1 MPKLSTGEHLRI
13 AVIDHSRCQPRR
25 CSLECIKFCPGV
37 RMGDETIVMDETMGK
52 PVISELLCTGCG
64 ICVKKCPFE
73 ALTIVNLPDELDRD
87 KVHQYGE
94 NGFRVFRLPYPKEN
108 AVTGLIGENGI
119 GKTTILKIL
128 AGELVPNFGETEADK
143 TEVLKRFAGTQLHD
157 YFTALYAGEIKAV
170 HKPQYVDALPKV
182 ISGEVGEILKGVD
195 EHGML
200 REMVAKLELE
210 HALERELSQLSGG
223 ELQRVAI
230 AAALLREG
238 DIYIFDEPSSYLD
251 VAQRLKVGRVIRE
264 LAQEKRVILV
274 EHDLVVLDYLA
285 DYVHVLYG
293 KAGAYGIVSHP
304 RSVRQGINAYLSGY
318 LREENVRIR
327 SASVKF
333 EVKPPIVA
341 RAENLLLRFSR
352 LSKHYDGFSLEV
364 DGGEFYRGEVVGV
377 LGPNATGKTTFVKM
391 LAGVIESDEGEVS
404 TPAKV
409 AYKPQYIKPEF
420 SGTVLEALARVTSL
434 GEPFFESEI
443 SRPLNLKSLYDRR
456 VKELSGGELQRVAIA
471 LCLAREAEVY
481 LLDEP
486 SAYLD
491 VEQRLKVARMIRRVM
506 EKREALGIVVDHDIL
521 FIDYISDRAMVFD
534 GEPGVRGEATPPLEM
549 RAAMNTFLRGM
560 DITFRRDPE
569 TGRPR
574 ANKPG
579 SIKDREQ
586 KARGEYYYL

>member
-1 MPKLSTGEHLRI
+1 MRI
-13 AVIDHSRCQPRR
+13 AVIDHSRCQPRK
-25 CSLECIKFCPGV
+25 CSLECVKFCPGV
-37 RMGDETIVMDETMGK
+37 RMGEETIVMDDTRGK
-52 PVISELLCTGCG
+52 PLISETLCTGCG

-73 ALTIVNLPDELDRD
+73 AITVVNLPDELDSN

-94 NGFRVFRLPYPKEN
+94 NGFRIFRLPYPKEG

-119 GKTTILKIL
+119 GKTTILRIL
-128 AGELVPNFGETEADK
+128 AGELIPNFGTQEASK
-143 TEVLKRFAGTQLHD
+143 ERVLEHFAGTQLHD
-157 YFTALYAGEIKAV
+157 YFKALYAGELRAV
-170 HKPQYVDALPKV
+170 HKPQYVDALPKIV
-182 ISGEVGEILKGVD
+182 SGEVGELLSRVD
-195 EHGML
+195 ERG
-200 REMVAKLELE
+200 EMRQVVERLELE
-210 HALERELSQLSGG
+210 HALPRELSRLSGG

-251 VAQRLKVGRVIRE
+251 VEQRLKVGRVIRE
-264 LAQEKRVILV
+264 LAQEKRVLLV

-293 KAGAYGIVSHP
+293 RAGAYGIVSHP
-304 RSVRQGINAYLSGY
+304 RSVRQGINAYLNGY

-327 SASVKF
+327 AEPVRF
-333 EVKPPIVA
+333 EVRPPVVA
-341 RAENLLLRFSR
+341 REENLLLSFSR
-352 LSKHYDGFSLEV
+352 LCKSYDGFELCV
-364 DGGEFYRGEVVGV
+364 AQGEFYRGEVVGV

-391 LAGVIESDEGEVS
+391 LAGVVEPDVGEVS
-404 TPAKV
+404 ISARV

-420 SGTVLEALARVTSL
+420 TGTVLEAVARVATP
-434 GEPFFESEI
+434 GDAFFENEVA
-443 SRPLNLKSLYDRR
+443 RPLNLKSLYDLR

-491 VEQRLKVARMIRRVM
+491 VEQRLRVAKMIRRVM
-506 EKREALGIVVDHDIL
+506 EKREALAIVVDHDIL
-521 FIDYISDRAMVFD
+521 FIDYISDRAMVFS
-534 GEPGVRGEATPPLEM
+534 GNPGVRGEATSPLEM
-549 RAAMNTFLRGM
+549 RLAMNTFLREMG
-560 DITFRRDPE
+560 ITFRRDPE

-579 SIKDREQ
+579 SVKDREQ
-586 KARGEYYYL
+586 KAKGEYYYL

>member
-1 MPKLSTGEHLRI
+1 MLSTGERLRI
-13 AVIDHSRCQPRR
+13 AVIDYSRCQPKK

-37 RMGDETIVMDETMGK
+37 RMGDETIVMDEARGK
-52 PVISELLCTGCG
+52 PAISELLCTGCG

-73 ALTIVNLPDELDRD
+73 AITIVNLPDELDRD

-94 NGFRVFRLPYPKEN
+94 NGFRVFRLPYPKEG

-128 AGELVPNFGETEADK
+128 AGELVPNFGEDSADK
-143 TEVLKRFAGTQLHD
+143 QRVLEHFAGTQLHD
-157 YFTALYAGEIKAV
+157 YFKALYAGEIKPV

-182 ISGEVGEILKGVD
+182 VRGEVRELLESIDERGE
-195 EHGML
+195 M
-200 REMVAKLELE
+200 REMVEKLELT
-210 HALERELSQLSGG
+210 HALDRELSQLSGG

-238 DIYIFDEPSSYLD
+238 DVYIFDEPSSYLD

-304 RSVRQGINAYLSGY
+304 RSVRQGINVYLNGY

-327 SASVKF
+327 SEPVRF

-341 RAENLLLRFSR
+341 REENLLLSFSK
-352 LSKHYDGFSLEV
+352 LSKSYDGFKLEV
-364 DGGEFYRGEVVGV
+364 EGGEFYRGEVVGV

-391 LAGVIESDEGEVS
+391 LAGVIEPDEGEVS
-404 TPAKV
+404 TSAKV

-420 SGTVLEALARVTSL
+420 SGTVLEALARVATL
-434 GEPFFESEI
+434 GDAFFENEI
-443 SRPLNLKSLYDRR
+443 ARPLDLKSLYDRK

-491 VEQRLKVARMIRRVM
+491 VEQRLRVARMIRRVM

-521 FIDYISDRAMVFD
+521 FIDYISDRAMVFA
-534 GEPGVRGEATPPLEM
+534 GEPGRRGEATAPLEM
-549 RAAMNTFLRGM
+549 RSAMNTFLSGM

-579 SIKDREQ
+579 SVKDREQ
-586 KARGEYYYL
+586 KAKGEYYYL

>member
-1 MPKLSTGEHLRI
+1 MRI
-13 AVIDHSRCQPRR
+13 AVIDHSRCQPRK
-25 CSLECIKFCPGV
+25 CSLECVKFCPGV
-37 RMGDETIVMDETMGK
+37 RMGEETIVMDDTRGK
-52 PVISELLCTGCG
+52 PLISETLCTGCG

-73 ALTIVNLPDELDRD
+73 AITVVNLPDELDSD

-94 NGFRVFRLPYPKEN
+94 NGFRIFRLPYPKEG

-119 GKTTILKIL
+119 GKTTILRIL
-128 AGELVPNFGETEADK
+128 AGELIPNFGTQEASK
-143 TEVLKRFAGTQLHD
+143 ESVLEHFAGTQLHD
-157 YFTALYAGEIKAV
+157 YFKALYAGELRAV
-170 HKPQYVDALPKV
+170 HKPQYVDALPKIV
-182 ISGEVGEILKGVD
+182 SGEVGELLSRVD
-195 EHGML
+195 ERG
-200 REMVAKLELE
+200 EMRQVVERLELE
-210 HALERELSQLSGG
+210 HALPRELSRLSGG

-251 VAQRLKVGRVIRE
+251 VEQRLKVGRVIRE
-264 LAQEKRVILV
+264 LAQEKRVLLV

-293 KAGAYGIVSHP
+293 RAGAYGIVSHP
-304 RSVRQGINAYLSGY
+304 RSVRQGINAYLNGY

-327 SASVKF
+327 AEPVRF
-333 EVKPPIVA
+333 EVRPPVVA
-341 RAENLLLRFSR
+341 REENLLLSFSR
-352 LSKHYDGFSLEV
+352 LCKSYDGFELCIAQ
-364 DGGEFYRGEVVGV
+364 GEFYRGEVVGV

-391 LAGVIESDEGEVS
+391 LAGVVEPDEGEVS
-404 TPAKV
+404 ISARV

-420 SGTVLEALARVTSL
+420 TGTVLEAIARVATP
-434 GEPFFESEI
+434 GDAFFENEVA
-443 SRPLNLKSLYDRR
+443 RPLNLKSLYDLR

-491 VEQRLKVARMIRRVM
+491 VEQRLRVAKMIRRVM
-506 EKREALGIVVDHDIL
+506 EKREALAIVVDHDIL
-521 FIDYISDRAMVFD
+521 FIDYISDRAMVFSGD
-534 GEPGVRGEATPPLEM
+534 PGVRGEATSPLEM
-549 RAAMNTFLRGM
+549 RLAMNTFLREMG
-560 DITFRRDPE
+560 ITFRRDPE

-579 SIKDREQ
+579 SVKDREQ
-586 KARGEYYYL
+586 KAKGEYYYL

>member
-1 MPKLSTGEHLRI
+1 MRI
-13 AVIDHSRCQPRR
+13 AVIDHSRCQPRK
-25 CSLECIKFCPGV
+25 CSLECVKFCPGV
-37 RMGDETIVMDETMGK
+37 RMGEETIVMDDTRGK
-52 PVISELLCTGCG
+52 PLISETLCTGCG

-73 ALTIVNLPDELDRD
+73 AITVVNLPDELDSD

-94 NGFRVFRLPYPKEN
+94 NGFRIFRLPYPKEG

-119 GKTTILKIL
+119 GKTTILRIL
-128 AGELVPNFGETEADK
+128 AGELIPNFGTQEASK
-143 TEVLKRFAGTQLHD
+143 ESVLEHFAGTQLHD
-157 YFTALYAGEIKAV
+157 YFKALYAGELRAV
-170 HKPQYVDALPKV
+170 HKPQYVDALPKIV
-182 ISGEVGEILKGVD
+182 SGEVGELLSRVD
-195 EHGML
+195 ERG
-200 REMVAKLELE
+200 EMRQVVERLELE
-210 HALERELSQLSGG
+210 HALPRELSRLSGG

-251 VAQRLKVGRVIRE
+251 VEQRLKVGRVIRE
-264 LAQEKRVILV
+264 LAQEKRVLLV

-293 KAGAYGIVSHP
+293 RAGAYGIVSHP
-304 RSVRQGINAYLSGY
+304 RSVRQGINAYLNGY

-327 SASVKF
+327 AEPVRF
-333 EVKPPIVA
+333 EVRPPVVA
-341 RAENLLLRFSR
+341 REENLLLSFSR
-352 LSKHYDGFSLEV
+352 LCKSYDGFELCIAQ
-364 DGGEFYRGEVVGV
+364 GEFYRGEVVGV

-391 LAGVIESDEGEVS
+391 LAGVVEPDEGEVS
-404 TPAKV
+404 ISARV

-420 SGTVLEALARVTSL
+420 TGTVLEAIARVATP
-434 GEPFFESEI
+434 GDAFFENEVA
-443 SRPLNLKSLYDRR
+443 RPLNLKPLYDLR

-491 VEQRLKVARMIRRVM
+491 VEQRLRVAKMIRRVM
-506 EKREALGIVVDHDIL
+506 EKREALAIVVDHDIL
-521 FIDYISDRAMVFD
+521 FIDYISDRAMVFSGD
-534 GEPGVRGEATPPLEM
+534 PGVRGEATSPLEM
-549 RAAMNTFLRGM
+549 RLAMNTFLREMG
-560 DITFRRDPE
+560 ITFRRDPE

-579 SIKDREQ
+579 SVKDREQ
-586 KARGEYYYL
+586 KAKGEYYYL

>member
-1 MPKLSTGEHLRI
+1 MRI
-13 AVIDHSRCQPRR
+13 AVIDHSRCQPRK
-25 CSLECIKFCPGV
+25 CSLECVKFCPGV
-37 RMGDETIVMDETMGK
+37 RMGEETIVMDDTRGK
-52 PVISELLCTGCG
+52 PLISETLCTGCG

-73 ALTIVNLPDELDRD
+73 AITVVNLPDELDSD

-94 NGFRVFRLPYPKEN
+94 NGFRIFRLPYPKEG

-119 GKTTILKIL
+119 GKTTILRIL
-128 AGELVPNFGETEADK
+128 AGELIPNFGTQEASK
-143 TEVLKRFAGTQLHD
+143 ESVLEHFAGTQLHD
-157 YFTALYAGEIKAV
+157 YFKALYAGELRAV
-170 HKPQYVDALPKV
+170 HKPQYVDALPKIV
-182 ISGEVGEILKGVD
+182 SGEVGELLSRVD
-195 EHGML
+195 ERG
-200 REMVAKLELE
+200 EMRQVVERLELE
-210 HALERELSQLSGG
+210 HALPRELSRLSGG

-251 VAQRLKVGRVIRE
+251 VEQRLKVGRVIRE
-264 LAQEKRVILV
+264 LAQEKRVLLV

-293 KAGAYGIVSHP
+293 RAGAYGIVSHP
-304 RSVRQGINAYLSGY
+304 RSVRQGINAYLNGY

-327 SASVKF
+327 AEPVRF
-333 EVKPPIVA
+333 EVRPPVVA
-341 RAENLLLRFSR
+341 REENLLLSFSR
-352 LSKHYDGFSLEV
+352 LCKSYDGFELCV
-364 DGGEFYRGEVVGV
+364 AQGEFYRGEVVGV

-391 LAGVIESDEGEVS
+391 LAGVVEPDEGEVS
-404 TPAKV
+404 ISARV

-420 SGTVLEALARVTSL
+420 TGTVLEAIARVATP
-434 GEPFFESEI
+434 GDAFFENEVA
-443 SRPLNLKSLYDRR
+443 RPLNLKSLYDLR

-491 VEQRLKVARMIRRVM
+491 VEQRLRVAKMIRRVM
-506 EKREALGIVVDHDIL
+506 EKREALAIVVDHDIL
-521 FIDYISDRAMVFD
+521 FIDYISDRAMVFSGD
-534 GEPGVRGEATPPLEM
+534 PSVRGEATSPLEM
-549 RAAMNTFLRGM
+549 RLAMNTFLREMG
-560 DITFRRDPE
+560 ITFRRDPE

-579 SIKDREQ
+579 SVKDREQ
-586 KARGEYYYL
+586 KAKGEYYYL

>member
-1 MPKLSTGEHLRI
+1 LRI
-13 AVIDHSRCQPRR
+13 AVIDHSRCQPRK
-25 CSLECIKFCPGV
+25 CSLECVKFCPGV
-37 RMGDETIVMDETMGK
+37 RMGEETIVMDDTRGK
-52 PVISELLCTGCG
+52 PLISETLCTGCG

-73 ALTIVNLPDELDRD
+73 AITVVNLPDELDSD

-94 NGFRVFRLPYPKEN
+94 NGFRIFRLPYPKEG

-119 GKTTILKIL
+119 GKTTILRIL
-128 AGELVPNFGETEADK
+128 AGELIPNFGTQEASK
-143 TEVLKRFAGTQLHD
+143 ESVLEHFAGTQLHD
-157 YFTALYAGEIKAV
+157 YFKALYAGELRAV
-170 HKPQYVDALPKV
+170 HKPQYVDALPKIV
-182 ISGEVGEILKGVD
+182 SGEVGELLSRVD
-195 EHGML
+195 ERG
-200 REMVAKLELE
+200 EMRQVVERLELE
-210 HALERELSQLSGG
+210 HALPREISRLSGG

-251 VAQRLKVGRVIRE
+251 VEQRLKVGRVIRE
-264 LAQEKRVILV
+264 LAQEKRVLLV

-293 KAGAYGIVSHP
+293 RAGAYGIVSHP
-304 RSVRQGINAYLSGY
+304 RSVRQGINAYLNGY

-327 SASVKF
+327 AEPVRF
-333 EVKPPIVA
+333 EVRPPVVA
-341 RAENLLLRFSR
+341 REENLLLSFSR
-352 LSKHYDGFSLEV
+352 LCKSYDGFELCV
-364 DGGEFYRGEVVGV
+364 AQGEFYRGEVVGV

-391 LAGVIESDEGEVS
+391 LAGVVEPDVGEVS
-404 TPAKV
+404 ISARV

-420 SGTVLEALARVTSL
+420 TGTVLEAVARVATP
-434 GEPFFESEI
+434 GDAFFENEVA
-443 SRPLNLKSLYDRR
+443 RPLNLKSLYDLR

-491 VEQRLKVARMIRRVM
+491 VEQRLRVAKMIRRVM
-506 EKREALGIVVDHDIL
+506 EKREALAIVVDHDIL
-521 FIDYISDRAMVFD
+521 FIDYISDRAMVFS
-534 GEPGVRGEATPPLEM
+534 GNPGVRGEATSPLEM
-549 RAAMNTFLRGM
+549 RLAMNTFLREMG
-560 DITFRRDPE
+560 ITFRRDPE

-579 SIKDREQ
+579 SVKDREQ
-586 KARGEYYYL
+586 KAKGEYYYL

>member
-1 MPKLSTGEHLRI
+1 MRI
-13 AVIDHSRCQPRR
+13 AVIDHSRCQPRK
-25 CSLECIKFCPGV
+25 CSLECVKFCPGV
-37 RMGDETIVMDETMGK
+37 RMGEETIVMDDTRGK
-52 PVISELLCTGCG
+52 PLISETLCTGCG

-73 ALTIVNLPDELDRD
+73 AITVVNLPDELDSD

-94 NGFRVFRLPYPKEN
+94 NGFRIFRLPYPKEG

-119 GKTTILKIL
+119 GKTTILRIL
-128 AGELVPNFGETEADK
+128 AGELIPNFGTQEASK
-143 TEVLKRFAGTQLHD
+143 ESVLKHFAGTQLHD
-157 YFTALYAGEIKAV
+157 YFKALYAGELRAV
-170 HKPQYVDALPKV
+170 HKPQYVDALPKIV
-182 ISGEVGEILKGVD
+182 SGEVGELLSRVD
-195 EHGML
+195 ERG
-200 REMVAKLELE
+200 EMRQVVERLELE
-210 HALERELSQLSGG
+210 HALPRELSRLSGG

-251 VAQRLKVGRVIRE
+251 VEQRLKVGRVIRE
-264 LAQEKRVILV
+264 LAQEKRVLLV

-293 KAGAYGIVSHP
+293 RAGAYGIVSHP
-304 RSVRQGINAYLSGY
+304 RSVRQGINAYLNGY

-327 SASVKF
+327 AEPVRF
-333 EVKPPIVA
+333 EVRPPVVA
-341 RAENLLLRFSR
+341 REENLLLSFSR
-352 LSKHYDGFSLEV
+352 LCKSYDGFELCV
-364 DGGEFYRGEVVGV
+364 AQGEFYRGEVVGV

-391 LAGVIESDEGEVS
+391 LAGVVEPDVGEVS
-404 TPAKV
+404 ISARV

-420 SGTVLEALARVTSL
+420 TGTVLEAVARVATP
-434 GEPFFESEI
+434 GDAFFENEVA
-443 SRPLNLKSLYDRR
+443 RPLNLKSLYDLR

-491 VEQRLKVARMIRRVM
+491 VEQRLRVAKMIRRVM
-506 EKREALGIVVDHDIL
+506 EKREALAIVVDHDIL
-521 FIDYISDRAMVFD
+521 FIDYISDRAMVFS
-534 GEPGVRGEATPPLEM
+534 GNPGVRGEATSPLEM
-549 RAAMNTFLRGM
+549 RLAMNTFLREMG
-560 DITFRRDPE
+560 ITFRRDPE

-579 SIKDREQ
+579 SVKDREQ
-586 KARGEYYYL
+586 KAKGEYYYL

>member
-1 MPKLSTGEHLRI
+1 MRI
-13 AVIDHSRCQPRR
+13 AVIDHSRCQPRK
-25 CSLECIKFCPGV
+25 CSLECVKFCPGV
-37 RMGDETIVMDETMGK
+37 RMGEETIVMDDTRGK
-52 PVISELLCTGCG
+52 PLISETLCTGCG

-73 ALTIVNLPDELDRD
+73 AITVVNLPDELDSD

-94 NGFRVFRLPYPKEN
+94 NGFRIFRLPYPKEG

-119 GKTTILKIL
+119 GKTTILRIL
-128 AGELVPNFGETEADK
+128 AGELIPNFGTQEASK
-143 TEVLKRFAGTQLHD
+143 ESVLEHFAGTQLHD
-157 YFTALYAGEIKAV
+157 YFKALYAGELRAV
-170 HKPQYVDALPKV
+170 HKPQYVDALPKIV
-182 ISGEVGEILKGVD
+182 SGEVGELLSRVD
-195 EHGML
+195 ERG
-200 REMVAKLELE
+200 EMRQVVERLELE
-210 HALERELSQLSGG
+210 HALPREISRLSGG

-251 VAQRLKVGRVIRE
+251 VEQRLKVGRVIRE
-264 LAQEKRVILV
+264 LAQEKRVLLV

-293 KAGAYGIVSHP
+293 RAGAYGIVSHP
-304 RSVRQGINAYLSGY
+304 RSVRQGINAYLNGY

-327 SASVKF
+327 AEPVRF
-333 EVKPPIVA
+333 EVRPPVVA
-341 RAENLLLRFSR
+341 REENLLLSFSR
-352 LSKHYDGFSLEV
+352 LCKSYDGFELCV
-364 DGGEFYRGEVVGV
+364 AQGEFYRGEVVGV

-391 LAGVIESDEGEVS
+391 LAGVVEPDVGEVS
-404 TPAKV
+404 ISARV

-420 SGTVLEALARVTSL
+420 TGTVLEAVARVATP
-434 GEPFFESEI
+434 GDAFFENEVA
-443 SRPLNLKSLYDRR
+443 RPLNLKSLYDLR

-491 VEQRLKVARMIRRVM
+491 VEQRLRVAKMIRRVM
-506 EKREALGIVVDHDIL
+506 EKREALAIVVDHDIL
-521 FIDYISDRAMVFD
+521 FIDYISDRAMVFS
-534 GEPGVRGEATPPLEM
+534 GNPGVRGEATSPLEM
-549 RAAMNTFLRGM
+549 RLAMNTFLREMG
-560 DITFRRDPE
+560 ITFRRDPE

-579 SIKDREQ
+579 SVKDREQ
-586 KARGEYYYL
+586 KAKGEYYYL

>member
-1 MPKLSTGEHLRI
+1 MRI
-13 AVIDHSRCQPRR
+13 AVIDHSRCQPKK

-37 RMGDETIVMDETMGK
+37 RMGDETIVMDEARGK

-73 ALTIVNLPDELDRD
+73 AITIVNLPDELDSE

-94 NGFRVFRLPYPKEN
+94 NGFRIFRLPYPKEG

-128 AGELVPNFGETEADK
+128 AGELVPNFGEGEGSK
-143 TEVLKRFAGTQLHD
+143 ERVLERFAGTQLHD
-157 YFTALYAGEIKAV
+157 YFKALYAGELRAV

-182 ISGEVGEILKGVD
+182 VSGEVQELLSKVD
-195 EHGML
+195 ERGEM
-200 REMVAKLELE
+200 REMVKKLELE
-210 HALERELSQLSGG
+210 HAMERTLDQLSGG

-251 VAQRLKVGRVIRE
+251 VAQRLKVSRVIRE
-264 LAQEKRVILV
+264 LAHEKRVILV

-293 KAGAYGIVSHP
+293 KPGAYGIVSHP
-304 RSVRQGINAYLSGY
+304 RSVRHGINAYLNGY

-327 SASVKF
+327 SEPVRF
-333 EVKPPIVA
+333 EVRPPVVA
-341 RAENLLLRFSR
+341 REENLLLSFSALR
-352 LSKHYDGFSLEV
+352 KSYDGFELSV

-391 LAGVIESDEGEVS
+391 LAGVVEPDEGEVS
-404 TPAKV
+404 TSAKV

-420 SGTVLEALARVTSL
+420 QGTVLEAIAKVATL
-434 GEPFFESEI
+434 GDAFFENEI
-443 SRPLNLKSLYDRR
+443 ARPLDLKSLYDMR
-456 VKELSGGELQRVAIA
+456 VKDLSGGELQRVAIA

-491 VEQRLKVARMIRRVM
+491 VEQRLRVARMIRRVM
-506 EKREALGIVVDHDIL
+506 EKREALAIVVDHDIL
-521 FIDYISDRAMVFD
+521 FIDYISDRAMVFS
-534 GEPGVRGEATPPLEM
+534 GEPGVRGQATPPLDM
-549 RAAMNTFLRGM
+549 RSAMNTFLRGM
-560 DITFRRDPE
+560 GITFRRDPE

-579 SIKDREQ
+579 SVKDREQ
-586 KARGEYYYL
+586 KAKGEYYYL